1 MVTIT
6 NSISLNVTH
15 VLNNEDNNFN
25 IKNILST
32 TMNIRLLDMLRIN
45 SKPINFYNEH
55 ENI

>member
-45 SKPINFYNEH
+45 SKY
-55 ENI
+55 